1 MKWISIKEKL
11 PEPNVKVR
19 LSYGL
24 FGTRA
29 AVCDSW
35 VTTGWL
41 TKSGVWS
48 IKHVHGVTLD
58 SKPTHWKPIP
68 QPPKEK
74 DNG

>member
-1 MKWISIKEKL
+1 MKRSKWIAVEDRL

-24 FGTRA
+24 FGIRG
-29 AVCDSW
+29 AVCDDW

-48 IKHVHGVTLD
+48 IKWIENSNMHKM
-58 SKPTHWKPIP
+58 SKPDHW
-68 QPPKEK
+68 QEL
-74 DNG
+74 N